1 MKIKYH
7 LLIVVGLVALTSAR
21 IVDRI
26 SEQQQDYSVFS
37 KVLLNKEGTLDMH
50 LSSDSVNYYL
60 EILRRDLQ
68 TEKSSLE
75 QFKLYSEMVA
85 RLNCGHTQV
94 LNNRK
99 VQTEWLLGRQS
110 LPIDVYL
117 IGRRLVVG
125 EIVDEDYDNI
135 ERDILSKNTF
145 LDAGTEILMIDSLTV
160 PEMME
165 GMGRYLS
172 SDEGSMDFKY
182 FQASQMFEF
191 YRHLAFPLDKDSVM
205 VQYVTPAKDTNTVFM
220 HPGTAPVYSIN
231 ARLNKASSEYNK
243 SEADMGKFKI
253 VNGQYGYFK
262 FPSFSASAGSDY
274 ENFLKRSFQKLKAQ
288 NIDKLIVDLRGNTG
302 GVMQYDFIKYF
313 VGEGVN
319 IGRYIIAKPHSK
331 STNKYVRKGNLSY
344 VRYAVL
350 SWQQK
355 KKLREGSF
363 NEGIIL
369 TDEVD
374 EKLIYSGDISVIT
387 DEGTFS
393 SAAILACQLKTLA
406 GAKIVGRPAGGSFYA
421 GNAGTLRV
429 RLPESGLQI
438 SVNPNTYYSHL
449 EVAEDPTAI
458 KQPDLYLDPFI
469 LDKKDRDQFYFKH
482 AVDILK
488 SVVVEE

>member
-1 MKIKYH
+1 MIA
-7 LLIVVGLVALTSAR
+7 GLVALTSAR

-26 SEQQQDYSVFS
+26 SEQQEDYHVFS
-37 KVLLNKEGTLDMH
+37 SVLLNKEGTLDMH
-50 LSSDSVNYYL
+50 LSTDSVNYYL

-68 TEKSSLE
+68 TEQSSLE

-99 VQTEWLLGRQS
+99 VQTEWLLSRQS
-110 LPIDVYL
+110 LPIDMYL
-117 IGRRLVVG
+117 IGRHLVVG
-125 EIVDEDYDNI
+125 EIVKEDYDNI
-135 ERDILSKNTF
+135 KRDILSENTF
-145 LDAGTEILMIDSLTV
+145 IKAGTEILMIDSMTV
-160 PEMME
+160 PQMIE

-172 SDEGSMDFKY
+172 SDEGSIDFKY

-191 YRHLAFPLDKDSVM
+191 YRHLAFPLEKDSIL
-205 VQYVTPAKDTNTVFM
+205 VQYVTADRDTNTIFM

-243 SEADMGKFKI
+243 GEADMGRFKI
-253 VNGQYGYFK
+253 VNGEYGYFR
-262 FPSFSASAGSDY
+262 FRSFSASAGTDY
-274 ENFLKRSFQKLKAQ
+274 ETFLKSSFQKLKTQ
-288 NIDKLIVDLRGNTG
+288 NISKLVVDLRGNTG
-302 GVMQYDFIKYF
+302 GVMQYEFIKYF

-319 IGRYIIAKPHSK
+319 VGRYIIAKPHSK
-331 STNKYVRKGNLSY
+331 SNNKYVKKASLSY
-344 VRYAVL
+344 LRYAVL

-355 KKLREGSF
+355 RKLQDGSF
-363 NEGIIL
+363 NEGIVL

-374 EKLIYSGDISVIT
+374 EGLLYNGEISVIT

-393 SAAILACQLKTLA
+393 SAAILTSQLKTLA
-406 GAKIVGRPAGGSFYA
+406 AAKIVGRPAGGSFYA
-421 GNAGTLRV
+421 GNAGTLQV
-429 RLPESGLQI
+429 RLPESGLQV

-449 EVAEDPTAI
+449 EPVDNPLAI
-458 KQPDLYLDPFI
+458 KQPDIYLDPFI
-469 LDKKDRDQFYFKH
+469 INEKDRDQFYFKH